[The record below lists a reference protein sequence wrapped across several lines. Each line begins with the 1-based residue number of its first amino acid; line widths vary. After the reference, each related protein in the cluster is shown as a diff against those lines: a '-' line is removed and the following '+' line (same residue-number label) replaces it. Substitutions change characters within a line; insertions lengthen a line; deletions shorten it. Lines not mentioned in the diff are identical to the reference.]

1 MKELQELNKRICLLG
16 RKKKKKKRQKCRY
29 FDALYTIV
37 DLDII
42 NKINVY
48 INV

>member
-16 RKKKKKKRQKCRY
+16 RKKKKRQKCRY